1 MVILERRNAAGKALF
16 KPVSAWNGSEEDKQ
30 RLLEELERLQRDPSI
45 LNNDAMLPELNNEF
59 ASVRSLSVMQ
69 GIWVMFA
76 CLCSQYTYNQVLF
89 VDINRQP
96 CY

>member
-1 MVILERRNAAGKALF
+1 MLTFLNIRLFSIFSQVVILERRNAAGKALF

-59 ASVRSLSVMQ
+59 ASVCSLSVM
-69 GIWVMFA
+69 
-76 CLCSQYTYNQVLF
+76 
-89 VDINRQP
+89 
-96 CY
+96 